1 MALTGTPGT
10 GKTAIADELFR
21 AACAV
26 GDLDIAVL
34 HMNDLVLATPGAVLG
49 RDKERDSL
57 EVDLKAVDRSLKSG
71 WPRGTAKG
79 RYLILEGHL
88 AHLIDV
94 DNVIVLRCHPE
105 VLKARLERRGYAP
118 EKVAENIEAE
128 AIDVITI
135 EAVDRLGK
143 ERVCELVTTDLA
155 PPVAAARVISIIK
168 NGFKG
173 PRVGSV
179 DWSDF
184 LMGDGRPNVGPHGA
198 KKARGRGKGGKRG
211 RAMKVKGKTRRRGVN
226 R

>member
-10 GKTAIADELFR
+10 GKTAIADELVR
-21 AACAV
+21 AAGAV
-26 GDLDIAVL
+26 GDLDVAVL

-49 RDKERDSL
+49 RDEERDSL
-57 EVDLKAVDRSLKSG
+57 EVDLRAVDRSLKSG
-71 WPRGTAKG
+71 WSRGTAKG
-79 RYLILEGHL
+79 RILILEGHL
-88 AHLIDV
+88 SHLIDV
-94 DNVIVLRCHPE
+94 DHAIVLRCHPE
-105 VLKARLERRGYAP
+105 VLRARLEGRGYAP
-118 EKVAENIEAE
+118 AKVAENIEAE

-184 LMGDGRPNVGPHGA
+184 LMGDGRPKVVPHSA
-198 KKARGRGKGGKRG
+198 RKVRGRGKGGKRG

>member
-10 GKTAIADELFR
+10 GKTAIADELIM
-21 AACAV
+21 AAGAV
-26 GDLDIAVL
+26 GDMDIVVL
-34 HMNDLVLATPGAVLG
+34 HMNDLVLATPRAVLG
-49 RDKERDSL
+49 QDEERDSL
-57 EVDLKAVDRSLKSG
+57 EVDLRAVNRSIKSR
-71 WPRGTAKG
+71 WSRGPAKG
-79 RYLILEGHL
+79 RILIVEGHL
-88 AHLIDV
+88 SHLIDV
-94 DNVIVLRCHPE
+94 DHAIVLRCHPE
-105 VLKARLERRGYAP
+105 VLRARLERRGYAP
-118 EKVAENIEAE
+118 AKVAENVEAE

-155 PPVAAARVISIIK
+155 SAVAAARVIAIIK

-184 LMGDGRPNVGPHGA
+184 LMEDGCPNVVLRGA
-198 KKARGRGKGGKRG
+198 RKVRGRGKGGKRG